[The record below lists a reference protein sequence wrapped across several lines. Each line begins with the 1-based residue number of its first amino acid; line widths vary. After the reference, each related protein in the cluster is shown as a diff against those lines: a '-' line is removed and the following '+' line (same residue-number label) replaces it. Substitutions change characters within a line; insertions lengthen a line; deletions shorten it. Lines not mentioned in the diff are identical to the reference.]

1 MKIVEPLAREMYDS
15 NPMKHI
21 EAIGRICYKSED
33 KITETSAAPF
43 IRRLANAKHGA
54 MLEHFIFIVQV
65 PDNIGYPLMAINPQ
79 YIECTTR
86 KDGTIIISGSA
97 RAFMDILDAL
107 DAGYYDDL
115 LDILRVTS
123 EGVQVAVLAVIKH
136 LVWYYGCDELFG
148 SIYSACEQ
156 PQFKVLTNDDLIG
169 DKEIMR
175 HGWHS
180 VLFRHDRGF
189 THELVRMRPAS
200 FAQESTRYC
209 NYNDADH
216 VEFIQ
221 PFRFSIG
228 LVTNAIWSFAMRAT
242 ETAYKMLTGEQKES
256 PQWARG
262 VLPQSVKADIVMTT
276 RNWHWQ
282 HTLNLRYIGTTGA
295 PHPQMKEGMQL
306 LTESADWAAEMIGAQ
321 NL

>member
-1 MKIVEPLAREMYDS
+1 MKIVEPLAREIYDS

-21 EAIGRICYKSED
+21 EVIGRICYKSED
-33 KITETSAAPF
+33 KITATSAAPF
-43 IRRLANAKHGA
+43 IKRLADNKHGA
-54 MLEHFIFIVQV
+54 MLEHFIFIVRM
-65 PDNIGYPLMAINPQ
+65 PFGIGYPLMAISPQ
-79 YIECTTR
+79 YIECTSR
-86 KDGTIIISGSA
+86 ADGTIVVSGSA
-97 RAFMDILDAL
+97 RAFMDTLTAL
-107 DAGYYDDL
+107 DDGYYDDL
-115 LDILRVTS
+115 LEVISVTR
-123 EGVQVAVLAVIKH
+123 EGVIVALMATIKH
-136 LVWYYGCDELFG
+136 LVWYYGCDELFACQ
-148 SIYSACEQ
+148 YAPCEQ
-156 PQFKVLTNDDLIG
+156 PQFKVLTNNDLIC

-209 NYNDADH
+209 NYNNADH

-221 PFRFSIG
+221 PFKFSMG
-228 LVTNAIWSFAMRAT
+228 LVTNAIWSFAMGAA

-282 HTLNLRYIGTTGA
+282 HTLNLRYVGTTGA
-295 PHPQMKEGMQL
+295 PHPQMKEAMRL
-306 LTESADWAAEMIGAQ
+306 LTENADWAVAMIGAQ